1 MSWVFDSTLDS
12 GYLPTAFTINEQP
25 DNFFFLVKSHNIP
38 SLLIRITC
46 IWKRI
51 SQLSKKMILLI
62 HRDSINMPLMLDLL
76 HSAPLCYIYYILV
89 YVWAHV
95 CRLSGSVGMALDF
108 MIHIEYPCHSSC
120 FLLLLFSQVLHHIS
134 LFIWHQIC
142 FRKLDFLTSRIWKYY
157 IFIKIKSEAFKSC
170 MYIDLCT
177 FLEEKYIFW
186 YTLFLTTDWYMLV
199 SWF

>member
-1 MSWVFDSTLDS
+1 MRHTHTHTHTLNSHPHQTVHGVWCHEFLIQHWTVGTCQQHLLLMSNLII
-12 GYLPTAFTINEQP
+12 L
-25 DNFFFLVKSHNIP
+25 FLVKSHNIP

-51 SQLSKKMILLI
+51 SQSSKKMILLI
-62 HRDSINMPLMLDLL
+62 HRDPINMPLMLDLL

-134 LFIWHQIC
+134 LFI
-142 FRKLDFLTSRIWKYY
+142 
-157 IFIKIKSEAFKSC
+157 
-170 MYIDLCT
+170 
-177 FLEEKYIFW
+177 
-186 YTLFLTTDWYMLV
+186 
-199 SWF
+199 